1 MGMVLKSRY
10 EQVGNELGSTGRM
23 KLAMLTKI
31 SSIKAAEIEDSAD
44 NLKIVDDAI
53 AQIRKG
59 M

>member
-1 MGMVLKSRY
+1 MGMILKSRF
-10 EQVGNELGSTGRM
+10 EQVGHELGAQGRM

-44 NLKIVDDAI
+44 NLKLVDDAI
-53 AQIRKG
+53 AQLRRG